1 MKKSIIFILLIV
13 FAFSCKREPISW
25 DVDSLI
31 PILRTKMTVQQA
43 IPDSMISVGSNNE
56 LNLIYKGTLIDF
68 KLDSVLSMPDTTT
81 TDIFSW
87 PIGSITLLPG
97 QVFLSDTNFT
107 RFDMGGA
114 NLTHLFIQSG
124 SINLTLTS
132 SLQGP
137 SVMEYSL
144 PTATKNG
151 VPFFVKE
158 SIPAGSASN
167 PALINKT
174 YDLSGYDISL
184 TGINNDNYNVLANA
198 HRAYI
203 DFSSA
208 PVIISAGDR
217 FVASNTFSGV
227 TPSYARGSFGS
238 EFIQESAIG
247 ETLDAFE
254 NIAGGTI
261 NLEEVSMVFEIKN
274 EVGID
279 ATIKVNDLT
288 GNNTYNNSAITLQSP
303 LSNGE
308 INLNRA
314 TEING
319 IKSGINP
326 SVYTQNIDNS
336 NSNIAAFV
344 GNLPNQLSYDFDIQ
358 LNPVGN
364 VSNSNDFIYNNT
376 GISIDLDTEIPLNF
390 NAHDL
395 ILIDTSD
402 FEMEGTSQDD
412 LSKIISGYINLHADN
427 WYPFALDAQF
437 YLLDSNNVIIDSVFS
452 MPQSIQGG
460 IPVFGVVDTPVYSF
474 LQAPV
479 NRAKIDH
486 LYQTKSIITLIKIN
500 SSTTGTAQIFDN
512 YFIDLSI
519 VGDFKYLISIE

>member
-1 MKKSIIFILLIV
+1 MKKLIIIILLIV
-13 FAFSCKREPISW
+13 SAFSCKREPISW
-25 DVDSLI
+25 DVDSLV
-31 PILRTKMTVQQA
+31 PILKTKMTVQQA

-114 NLTHLFIQSG
+114 KLTHLFIQSG
-124 SINLTLTS
+124 SIDLTLTS

-158 SIPAGSASN
+158 FIPAGTTSAPS
-167 PALINKT
+167 LITKS

-203 DFSSA
+203 DYSSG
-208 PVIISAGDR
+208 PVIINAGDK
-217 FVASNTFSGV
+217 FVASNTFSAV

-238 EFIQESAIG
+238 ELIQESAMG
-247 ETLDAFE
+247 EVLDAFD

-261 NLEEVSMVFEIKN
+261 KLEEVSMIFQINN

-288 GNNTYNNSAITLQSP
+288 GNNTHNNNAITLQSP

-319 IKSGINP
+319 IQSGTNP
-326 SVYTQNIDNS
+326 SIYTQIIDNS
-336 NSNIAAFV
+336 NSNISQFV
-344 GNLPNQLSYDFDIQ
+344 SNLPNELNYDFDIQ

-376 GISIDLDTEIPLNF
+376 GISIDLDSEIPLNF
-390 NAHDL
+390 NAHNL
-395 ILIDTSD
+395 ILVDTSE
-402 FEMEGTSQDD
+402 FKIEGTSQEDV
-412 LSKIISGYINLHADN
+412 SKIISGYINLHANN

-437 YLLDSNNVIIDSVFS
+437 YLLDSNNIIIDSIFNS
-452 MPQSIQGG
+452 PQPIQGG
-460 IPVFGVVDTPVYSF
+460 IPVFGMVDTPVYSF
-474 LQAPV
+474 LQSPV
-479 NRAKIDH
+479 NDVKIDH
-486 LYQTKSIITLIKIN
+486 LYKTKNIITKIKIN
-500 SSTTGTAQIFDN
+500 SSTTGTANIFEH